1 MPDTLKDIVATA
13 TKDSVQIRDSLIAWM
28 DQLDDAGQEV

>member
-1 MPDTLKDIVATA
+1 MPETLSNMAT
-13 TKDSVQIRDSLIAWM
+13 TTSKDSVQIRDSLIAWM